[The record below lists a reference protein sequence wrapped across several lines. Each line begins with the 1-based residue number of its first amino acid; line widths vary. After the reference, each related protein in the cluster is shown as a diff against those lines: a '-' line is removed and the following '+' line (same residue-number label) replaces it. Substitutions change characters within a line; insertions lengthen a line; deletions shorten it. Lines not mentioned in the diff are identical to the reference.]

1 MAEGQYLE
9 GKVGRQFNTISDKI
23 QDDMVEVTYITTN
36 SSFVVVVNSNLAAFC
51 YKLQTYE
58 LKWIVDVKISNKQIA
73 RIITAYRDMQT
84 DFDLDSNVN
93 LFDKNWVTVVAVT
106 SSAEVMVVG
115 FIDGYFNVINTTSQN
130 ILHIV

>member
-1 MAEGQYLE
+1 
-9 GKVGRQFNTISDKI
+9 
-23 QDDMVEVTYITTN
+23 MVEVTYITTN